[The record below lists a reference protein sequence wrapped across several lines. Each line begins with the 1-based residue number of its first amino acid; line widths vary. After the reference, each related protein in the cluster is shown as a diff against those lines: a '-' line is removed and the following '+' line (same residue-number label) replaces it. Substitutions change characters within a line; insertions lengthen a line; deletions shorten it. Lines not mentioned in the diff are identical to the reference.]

1 MMEAWLKV
9 VLCGQLKGLN
19 TNMSAQ
25 RRGNNK
31 DLVNYLELEEKAF
44 AKYIAKSQLLEIRA
58 ELASKVNLKLINRVI
73 NWDS

>member
-19 TNMSAQ
+19 TNMSTQ

>member
-25 RRGNNK
+25 RWGNNK

-58 ELASKVNLKLINRVI
+58 ELASKVNLKLINRII

>member
-19 TNMSAQ
+19 TNMSTQ
-25 RRGNNK
+25 RRGNNE

-44 AKYIAKSQLLEIRA
+44 TKYIAKSQLLEIRA
-58 ELASKVNLKLINRVI
+58 ELASKVNLINRII